1 MHTITDSNTLPP
13 FRIVSSTLG
22 RPVILRDEEIDVP
35 LPSHLD
41 DDQFNLSQ
49 PLPPSEPSLHG
60 DVGEQ
65 TSPFLHLIRIRRLSG
80 QILSLFYN
88 NRRCADVPVEEKRL
102 VRRRFSREIR
112 AWRDDTRH
120 LNLHKVRGERNGLSS
135 FTSPEWYEAV
145 YNNAILL
152 LYRPSPYLPQPT
164 TVLFAEDG
172 EPDLVVLLNAAEG
185 SIKAYSELHK
195 KRQLNYSW
203 TTLHGVF
210 LAGLTYIYCIERIL
224 RGQRGRGLASDVFN
238 IIETT
243 RACSNILVA
252 ICERW
257 NATRRSCELFDK
269 LTNVIIREALNVS
282 TSQNGD
288 GGQRPTGNP
297 SGASHMQED
306 TLVQHSTQ
314 HRNFEQRQRQRQ
326 RGQQQQQIQLQDIDS
341 NPSQTPDP
349 MGPILQFDN
358 IPATGIDDFRQPEG
372 SLDMANH
379 HDHSAVSDELVS
391 GFWNDWSFDGPW
403 PGHSDLDN
411 FMHGMRPD
419 W

>member
-1 MHTITDSNTLPP
+1 M
-13 FRIVSSTLG
+13 
-22 RPVILRDEEIDVP
+22 P
-35 LPSHLD
+35 LPSHLED
-41 DDQFNLSQ
+41 NQFSLSQ
-49 PLPPSEPSLHG
+49 PLPPSEPSLG
-60 DVGEQ
+60 DSVGEQ

-88 NRRCADVPVEEKRL
+88 NRHCADTPIEEKRL

-120 LNLHKVRGERNGLSS
+120 LNLQKLRGEWGGVSS
-135 FTSPEWYEAV
+135 FASPEWYEAV

-152 LYRPSPYLPQPT
+152 LYRPSPYLPQPMT
-164 TVLFAEDG
+164 ILSSEDG

-195 KRQLNYSW
+195 KRQLNYCW

-224 RGQRGRGLASDVFN
+224 RDPRARGLASDVFN

-269 LTNVIIREALNVS
+269 LTNIIIREALSVS
-282 TSQNGD
+282 TTQPGE
-288 GGQRPTGNP
+288 GEQRPTGNP
-297 SGASHMQED
+297 SGAPQTQRD
-306 TLVQHSTQ
+306 TLGQHSA
-314 HRNFEQRQRQRQ
+314 E
-326 RGQQQQQIQLQDIDS
+326 QQQRRAQDNRNLEQQQMQQEQQILLQDSHS
-341 NPSQTPDP
+341 NPPQDPDS
-349 MGPILQFDN
+349 INHVLQFDN
-358 IPATGIDDFRQPEG
+358 IPATGIDDFGQFAG
-372 SLDMANH
+372 SLGMAHEHGN
-379 HDHSAVSDELVS
+379 SAVSNELVS
-391 GFWNDWSFDGPW
+391 GFWNDWPFDGPW
-403 PGHSDLDN
+403 PADN
-411 FMHGMRPD
+411 DFDSFMHGVRPE